1 MFKTFPKKNINVWF
15 WVLVFCKLEKK
26 TMGQIVFIGSKIS
39 FIALR
44 DYIFEHKINQGDTIV
59 LHPQNFESILDEIRE
74 SQESI
79 DIPINIFGIL
89 LVKDTSDAVEIG
101 KIEIINNDSSQ

>member
-1 MFKTFPKKNINVWF
+1 
-15 WVLVFCKLEKK
+15 
-26 TMGQIVFIGSKIS
+26 MGQLVFIGSKIS

-44 DYIFEHKINQGDTIV
+44 DFIFDHKINQGDTIV
-59 LHPQNFESILDEIRE
+59 LHPQNFESILEEIKQ

-89 LVKDTSDAVEIG
+89 LVKDTTDTVELG
-101 KIEIINNDSSQ
+101 KIQIVKNENLNNS